1 MSEPIKEIRPQESHR
16 APTIREYLGVYIA
29 LMVLLI
35 VTVGASFIDL
45 GRINTALALTIA
57 VVKAL
62 LIVLIFMHVR
72 YQPRLMWFFAG
83 AGFLWLGILI
93 TLSNSD
99 YLTRNAPPNSNQRG
113 EPVYLP
119 TQHPEARRIPHDE
132 IPWERP

>member
-1 MSEPIKEIRPQESHR
+1 MSEPINETRPQETHR
-16 APTIREYLGVYIA
+16 APSIPQYLAVYVA

-35 VTVGASFIDL
+35 LTVGASFIDL
-45 GRINTALALTIA
+45 GRFNTTLALIIA
-57 VVKAL
+57 IVKAV
-62 LIVLIFMHVR
+62 LIILIFMHVR

-99 YLTRNAPPNSNQRG
+99 YLTRNLPRFANQRG
-113 EPVYLP
+113 EPTYLQ
-119 TQHPEARRIPHDE
+119 TQHPEDYGIPHEE